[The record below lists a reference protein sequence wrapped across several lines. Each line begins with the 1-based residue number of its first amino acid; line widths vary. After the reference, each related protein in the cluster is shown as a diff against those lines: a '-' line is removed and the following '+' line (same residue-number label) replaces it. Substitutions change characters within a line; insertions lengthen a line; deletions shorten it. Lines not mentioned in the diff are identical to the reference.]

1 MTVLS
6 ASLHS
11 INSLS
16 KLLLSV
22 SVIITEW
29 LTTLVTTHTALA
41 SLTECSSPAPADELL
56 PPNININKQ
65 IGVNVAQQTQ
75 PEEWPVGQAMR
86 WAMVQCQQ
94 EQLKRNEVLP
104 AQI

>member
-41 SLTECSSPAPADELL
+41 SLTECSSPAPADEL

-86 WAMVQCQQ
+86 WCSVSKNLH
-94 EQLKRNEVLP
+94 QLKRNEVLP